1 MVPMSVQHP
10 IYDLLIVGG
19 GINGAGI
26 ARDAAGQGISVL
38 LAEKDFLNFEA
49 GLVESWYNLRRAG
62 ASYIIT
68 YGARLARGLGL

>member
-1 MVPMSVQHP
+1 VSGE
-10 IYDLLIVGG
+10 YTSL
-19 GINGAGI
+19 
-26 ARDAAGQGISVL
+26 VL

-68 YGARLARGLGL
+68 YGARLARALGL